1 MDSTSQT
8 NETPSDGD
16 LQPEPSSTPKKAFDQ
31 AKLTDSVKS
40 TGRLIWTAVG
50 VMATLG
56 GVLGLYQFFDPSESN
71 DRDATGTLLVA
82 MVAEGVITDEQ
93 AQNLTNALTEPTAEL
108 TVEETVT
115 LKAALDEQDK
125 SAIIAMATMLSRQ
138 DYLEGLKLLEESAE
152 TADDWLELARLSWGR
167 DRERS
172 LRAAEN
178 AVALNPDN
186 FRAITFLI
194 QAQAAFGD
202 YKKATRSADIAD
214 MIANS
219 PMERLGVSAARL
231 NTSILARDVTAIEEM
246 LGRYQTAID
255 DVTPIA
261 EAAEIADRLSVEQFE
276 DHPVWVMSLA
286 ETTKA
291 TALFNLED
299 YEAAIQA
306 INASNQWLDL
316 LQPHIDGAIEA
327 DVKTRE
333 TTNFELLAKAFTA
346 QKMQQDAYDTHERIL
361 ANWGELAASGNTQ
374 ANQALPMAW
383 AQYGQK
389 AYQFG
394 ETDKA
399 RTLYENGQK
408 LVIQLA
414 AENPDNEEWQAAA
427 AYYESLMVYL
437 SNEASPDAFKD
448 SFRTRLSDARQ
459 MLAATPRDD
468 ERRVELLVYASTYSS
483 VLLRELDQNRS
494 ELDWLTGY
502 LREIAAD
509 LSEDLGANYFSL
521 LLEYNAEYIAALV
534 DEQDEDI
541 PAARGHY
548 QIMLNLY
555 DVLVATPDVQSFD
568 PEQFRTQ
575 LYGLKLGTLFKLAS
589 FKDEQSLQY
598 ARLGLALSEQLDK
611 AGQLQTADQYY
622 LKTFSD
628 FVSELENQD

>member
-16 LQPEPSSTPKKAFDQ
+16 LQPEPSSAPKKAFDQ

-56 GVLGLYQFFDPSESN
+56 GVLGLYQCFDPSESN

-291 TALFNLED
+291 TAMFNLED
-299 YEAAIQA
+299 YEAAVRA

-383 AQYGQK
+383 AQYGQT
-389 AYQFG
+389 AYHFG

-521 LLEYNAEYIAALV
+521 LLVYNAEYIAALV
-534 DEQDEDI
+534 DEQVEDI

-548 QIMLNLY
+548 QTMLNLY

-568 PEQFRTQ
+568 PEQFRTE

-628 FVSELENQD
+628 FVSELENPN